1 MFREQA
7 DAHPATPVTLGTF
20 EADDA
25 ARRYVAEVLD
35 SGRLSYGP
43 FCKRFEDEFAA
54 IHDSTFAVV
63 SNSGTS
69 ALHVALQ
76 AMKELYGWRDGD
88 EVLVPALTFVATVN
102 IVLHVGLKPVLVD
115 VEPDYYGM
123 NPDLVEQAITPRT
136 RAMIPVHLFGQPCD
150 MTRLMK
156 IAREHDLKVLEDSAE
171 TMFARHAGQMCGSFG
186 DAAGFSTYIAHLLVT
201 GVGGFTTTSDP
212 EIAATVRSLVNHGRD
227 GIYITIDDDKGVSR
241 AAKEEIIEKRFSF
254 ERVGHSFRIT
264 ELEAALGVAALE
276 SWEQMID
283 RRRANARYLRERFAD
298 VAERLQPPALR
309 PNTEHSFMMF
319 PLVLRNEAKRDLVNH
334 LEHHGIET
342 RDMLPILGQP
352 VYASGDLVDVTP
364 GKFPVAEWIDAS
376 GFYVG
381 CHQALRDDQIEYLA
395 DTVVK
400 WCRTPVRAGS
410 PARLLAA

>member
-1 MFREQA
+1 MRRATLPSSPIQAHSALLNSSVQLHDRVPGTEMFRHDA
-7 DAHPATPVTLGTF
+7 DVHPATPVTLGTF
-20 EADDA
+20 EADES
-25 ARRYVAEVLD
+25 ARRYVTEVLD

-43 FCKRFEDEFAA
+43 FCKRFEDEFAE

-76 AMKELYGWRDGD
+76 AMKELYGWKDGD
-88 EVLVPALTFVATVN
+88 EVLVPACTFVATVN

-115 VEPDYYGM
+115 VEPDFYGM
-123 NPDLVEQAITPRT
+123 DPALAEDAITPRT

-156 IAREHDLKVLEDSAE
+156 IARDHDLKVLEDSAE

-227 GIYITIDDDKGVSR
+227 GIYITIDDDKGVTR
-241 AAKEEIIEKRFSF
+241 AVKEEVIEKRFSF
-254 ERVGHSFRIT
+254 DRVGHSFRIT

-276 SWEQMID
+276 SWQPMIE
-283 RRRANARYLRERFAD
+283 RRRRNGEYLINRFAA
-298 VAERLQPPALR
+298 VADRIQSPALR
-309 PNTEHSFMMF
+309 PDTEHSFMMF
-319 PLVLRNEAKRDLVNH
+319 
-334 LEHHGIET
+334 
-342 RDMLPILGQP
+342 
-352 VYASGDLVDVTP
+352 
-364 GKFPVAEWIDAS
+364 
-376 GFYVG
+376 
-381 CHQALRDDQIEYLA
+381 
-395 DTVVK
+395 
-400 WCRTPVRAGS
+400 
-410 PARLLAA
+410 